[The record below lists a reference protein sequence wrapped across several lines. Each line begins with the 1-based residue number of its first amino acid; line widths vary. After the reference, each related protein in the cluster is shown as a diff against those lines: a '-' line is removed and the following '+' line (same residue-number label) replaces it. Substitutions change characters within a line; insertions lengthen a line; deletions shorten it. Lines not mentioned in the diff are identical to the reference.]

1 MGLRPRLHIF
11 FTMIQ
16 TENPGPQHRSAFLV
30 VACITAFLTPFIG
43 SSVNIALPSI
53 GGEFNADA
61 VMLGWVATSYLLSAA
76 VFLVPF
82 GRIADIH
89 GMKRI
94 FISGLVIYTLS
105 SCLSAAAWSAPALIA
120 SRVIQGLGG
129 AMIFGTGTALLI
141 SAYPLQERGRV
152 LGINVA
158 FVYIG
163 LSAGPFIGGLLTQYL
178 GWRSI
183 FWVNAAL
190 GLLPIII
197 TLWKIRGEWAHAK
210 GEKLDLTGSIVYG
223 LGLVATIFGF
233 SALPDWTGFAA
244 LAAGAAII
252 FLFVRVELGTENPV
266 LNVRLFVH
274 NRIFG
279 FSNLAA
285 FINYAATFGVGFLL
299 SMYLQYIHQLPP
311 QSAGLVLVAMPV
323 VQAVFSPLAG
333 RLSDRFEPQAIA
345 STGMAVTTLGLLLL
359 VFINGP
365 TPLWYIVMSLI
376 LLGFGFALFSSP
388 NTNAVMSSVDKR
400 ALSVASATL
409 GTMRL
414 TGQMFS
420 MGITM
425 LIIALVMGRVRITPE
440 VYPQFLLSLRYA
452 FIVFTLLCFGGIFAS
467 LARGKSRNN
476 DDK

>member
-1 MGLRPRLHIF
+1 
-11 FTMIQ
+11 MIEK
-16 TENPGPQHRSAFLV
+16 ENPGPPNRSAFLV
-30 VACITAFLTPFIG
+30 VACVTAFLTPFIG
-43 SSVNIALPSI
+43 SSVNIALPAI

-61 VMLGWVATSYLLSAA
+61 VLLGWIATSYLLAAA

-94 FISGLVIYTLS
+94 FISGLIIYTLS
-105 SCLSAAAWSAPALIA
+105 SCLSAAAWSVPVLIA

-163 LSAGPFIGGLLTQYL
+163 LSAGPFVGGLLTQHL

-183 FWVNAAL
+183 FWFNAAF

-210 GEKLDLTGSIVYG
+210 GEKLDLAGSIIYG

-233 SALPDWTGFAA
+233 AALPDWSGFAA
-244 LAAGAAII
+244 LTAGAAII
-252 FLFVRVELGTENPV
+252 YLFVRVELRTEQPV
-266 LNVRLFVH
+266 LNVGLFMH
-274 NRIFG
+274 NRVFA

-285 FINYAATFGVGFLL
+285 FINYAATFGVSFML
-299 SMYLQYIHQLPP
+299 SLYLQYIHGLTP
-311 QSAGLVLVAMPV
+311 QSAGLALVAMPV
-323 VQAVFSPLAG
+323 FQAAFSPLAG

-345 STGMAVTTLGLLLL
+345 SAGMAFTALGLLLL
-359 VFINGP
+359 VFIDGLS
-365 TPLWYIVMSLI
+365 PLWYIVMGLV

-388 NTNAVMSSVDKR
+388 NANAVMSSVDKK
-400 ALSVASATL
+400 ALTVASATL

-420 MGITM
+420 MGIAM
-425 LIIALVMGRVRITPE
+425 LIISLIMGRVRITPE
-440 VYPQFLLSLRYA
+440 FYEQFLLSLRWV

-467 LARGKSRNN
+467 LARGRSRNN
-476 DDK
+476 GGN

>member
-1 MGLRPRLHIF
+1 
-11 FTMIQ
+11 MIE
-16 TENPGPQHRSAFLV
+16 TENPGPPNRSAFLV

-43 SSVNIALPSI
+43 SSVNIALPAI
-53 GGEFNADA
+53 GKEFNADA
-61 VMLGWVATSYLLSAA
+61 VLLGWVATSYLLAAA

-94 FISGLVIYTLS
+94 FISGLIIYTLS
-105 SCLSAAAWSAPALIA
+105 SCLSAVAWSAPVLIA

-129 AMIFGTGTALLI
+129 AMIFGTGTALLV
-141 SAYPLQERGRV
+141 SVYPLQERGRV

-183 FWVNAAL
+183 FWFNAAF

-197 TLWKIRGEWAHAK
+197 TLWQIRGEWAHSK
-210 GEKLDLTGSIVYG
+210 GEKLDLAGSIIYG

-233 SALPDWTGFAA
+233 AALPDWSGFAA

-252 FLFVRVELGTENPV
+252 YLFVRVELRTEQPV
-266 LNVRLFVH
+266 LNVRLFAD
-274 NRIFG
+274 NRVFA

-285 FINYAATFGVGFLL
+285 FINYAATFGVSFLL
-299 SMYLQYIHQLPP
+299 SLYLQYIHGLQP
-311 QSAGLVLVAMPV
+311 QSAGLVLVAMPA
-323 VQAVFSPLAG
+323 VQAAFSPLAG

-345 STGMAVTTLGLLLL
+345 SAGMAVTTLGLLLL
-359 VFINGP
+359 VFIDSA
-365 TPLWYIVMSLI
+365 TPLWYIVMGLV

-388 NTNAVMSSVDKR
+388 NANAVMSSVDKK
-400 ALSVASATL
+400 ALTVASATM

-420 MGITM
+420 MGIAM
-425 LIIALVMGRVRITPE
+425 LIISLAMGRVRITPE
-440 VYPQFLLSLRYA
+440 FYAQFLLSLRWA
-452 FIVFTLLCFGGIFAS
+452 FIIFTLLCFGGIFAS
-467 LARGKSRNN
+467 LARGRSRNN
-476 DDK
+476 GGS

>member
-1 MGLRPRLHIF
+1 
-11 FTMIQ
+11 
-16 TENPGPQHRSAFLV
+16 
-30 VACITAFLTPFIG
+30 
-43 SSVNIALPSI
+43 
-53 GGEFNADA
+53 
-61 VMLGWVATSYLLSAA
+61 
-76 VFLVPF
+76 
-82 GRIADIH
+82 
-89 GMKRI
+89 
-94 FISGLVIYTLS
+94 
-105 SCLSAAAWSAPALIA
+105 
-120 SRVIQGLGG
+120 
-129 AMIFGTGTALLI
+129 MIFGTGTALLI

-163 LSAGPFIGGLLTQYL
+163 LSAGPFVGGLLTQYL

-183 FWVNAAL
+183 FWVNAAF
-190 GLLPIII
+190 GLLPVII
-197 TLWKIRGEWAHAK
+197 TLWQIRGEWAHAK

-252 FLFVRVELGTENPV
+252 FLFVRVELATENPV

-274 NRIFG
+274 NRIFA

-299 SMYLQYIHQLPP
+299 SLYLQYILLLPP
-311 QSAGLVLVAMPV
+311 QSAGLVLVAMPA
-323 VQAVFSPLAG
+323 VQAAFSPLAG
-333 RLSDRFEPQAIA
+333 RLSDRFEPQTIA

-359 VFINGP
+359 VFIDGP

-400 ALSVASATL
+400 VLSVASATL

-420 MGITM
+420 MGIAM
-425 LIIALVMGRVRITPE
+425 LIIALVMGRLRHWRAYFKPVWSH
-440 VYPQFLLSLRYA
+440 FLRYWWPGLR
-452 FIVFTLLCFGGIFAS
+452 FKGSSIP
-467 LARGKSRNN
+467 RH
-476 DDK
+476 